1 VSNKNYPK
9 AWSRFVS
16 QTRELDNAVS
26 QELLSNFAQL
36 SRWSARFRFAKSFK
50 GLDLGEHYSSS
61 DTPQLYSAITRI
73 FLVYSAFETY
83 CRIIGLNPSRESQV
97 QVLQDAQSQKLVIQ
111 TIRDLDRKN
120 AFPTFLEEHL
130 CSSELKKM
138 MREFTN
144 GQDVNISFLA
154 RCTRHVFA
162 HGVLT
167 ANSTGLSAKRLTQVS
182 QIISDFLLNCM
193 DQDFDKR
200 VP

>member
-1 VSNKNYPK
+1 MSNSNYPK
-9 AWSRFVS
+9 AWSRFTS
-16 QTRELDNAVS
+16 QTRDANNVVPEELVT
-26 QELLSNFAQL
+26 NFAQL
-36 SRWSARFRFAKSFK
+36 ARWSARFRLAKSFK
-50 GLDLGEHYSSS
+50 ALDLGDHYSGS

-97 QVLQDAQSQKLVIQ
+97 KALQDTQSLKTINKS
-111 TIRDLDRKN
+111 IRDLDPKN
-120 AFPTFLEEHL
+120 AFPSFLEEHL
-130 CSSELKKM
+130 CDSNLKEM
-138 MREFTN
+138 MHEFIE
-144 GQDVNISFLA
+144 GQEVNVSFLA

-167 ANSTGLSAKRLTQVS
+167 ANSPNLSAKRFDQVS
-182 QIISDFLLNCM
+182 QVISDFLLNCM